1 MTFKKG
7 QSGNPGGKPKELK
20 EIQVEARKMSFDAL
34 KTLETV
40 CKNSKSPAAAR
51 VAAANAILDRAYGK
65 PPQFISGDA
74 DQFRSAIEMS
84 DEELL
89 AIIAGGDDGA
99 AAKG

>member
-20 EIQVEARKMSFDAL
+20 EIQLEARRMSLEAL

-40 CKNSKSPAAAR
+40 CKSTKSPAAAR

-74 DQFRSAIEMS
+74 DKFRDVVEMS
-84 DEELL
+84 DAELQE
-89 AIIAGGDDGA
+89 IIRGNGSEK
-99 AAKG
+99 KGK

>member
-1 MTFKKG
+1 MLFKKG

-20 EIQVEARKMSFDAL
+20 EIQLEARKMSLAAL

-74 DQFRSAIEMS
+74 DQFRTATEMS

-89 AIIAGGDDGA
+89 AIVASGQA
-99 AAKG
+99 PTKKT